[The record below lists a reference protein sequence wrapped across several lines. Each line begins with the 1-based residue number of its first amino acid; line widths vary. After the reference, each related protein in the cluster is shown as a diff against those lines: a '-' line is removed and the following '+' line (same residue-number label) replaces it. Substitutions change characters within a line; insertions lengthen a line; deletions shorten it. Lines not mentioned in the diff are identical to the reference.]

1 MLLFKICVLCL
12 KTCKTSSKNKIFW
25 KFRQYSIM
33 LPEKKCLAHD
43 KFISFIKGV
52 KKI

>member
-1 MLLFKICVLCL
+1 MLLFKTCALCL

-33 LPEKKCLAHD
+33 KKKCLAYD